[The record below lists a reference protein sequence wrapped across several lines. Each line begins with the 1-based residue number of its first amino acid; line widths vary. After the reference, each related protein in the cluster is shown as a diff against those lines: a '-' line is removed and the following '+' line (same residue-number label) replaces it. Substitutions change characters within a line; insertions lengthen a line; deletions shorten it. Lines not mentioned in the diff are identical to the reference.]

1 MSRKYGKT
9 HLKRWDK
16 PEWVALSVVAQWL
29 YDALVSQAALSPC
42 GAMEWKPKQIR
53 KLAGALSIDVLEA
66 AMQELREGL
75 FVVLDEDV
83 DVLLIRSFIRNDVDV
98 SNKNMMISVMK
109 AWQRI
114 GSMDLKRVVI
124 FELLR
129 LRDEQPEQA
138 IWSHEAMLDAFVTT
152 PPLDP
157 QKFTGY
163 LKANDDDD
171 FF

>member
-9 HLKRWDK
+9 HIRRWSQ
-16 PEWVALSVVAQWL
+16 PEWVALGPVAQWL
-29 YDALVSQAALSPC
+29 YDALVSQAALSQC
-42 GAMEWKPKQIR
+42 GAMDWKPKQIR
-53 KLAGALSIDVLEA
+53 KLSAALTMDVLEA

-83 DVLLIRSFIRNDVDV
+83 DVLLVRSFIRNDVEL
-98 SNKNMMISVMK
+98 SNRNMMVSVVK
-109 AWQRI
+109 AWHQI
-114 GSMDLKRVVI
+114 GSMELKRVVI

-129 LRDEQPEQA
+129 LREEQPELA
-138 IWSHEAMLDAFVTT
+138 IWAHRDMVEAFNTT

-163 LKANDDDD
+163 MKPSADDDL
-171 FF
+171 F